1 MKVTAKQY
9 ALTLLEITEDKEGK
23 SLEESI
29 SKFSVLLK
37 NNNQINQIDKILY
50 YFQKLYNQRYNIKEA
65 NISTAKKIDEE
76 ELKQIKE
83 SLQALNKDETLEF
96 KVNIKKEIIG
106 GIVLKY
112 GDKIIDASLKTRLNQ
127 LKNSLLK

>member
-23 SLEESI
+23 NLEESI
-29 SKFSVLLK
+29 SKFSELLK

-50 YFQKLYNQRYNIKEA
+50 YFQKLYNQKYNIKEA
-65 NISTAKKIDEE
+65 NISIAQKIEAD
-76 ELKQIKE
+76 ELKKIKE
-83 SLQALNKDETLEF
+83 SLQDLNKDESLDF
-96 KVNIKKEIIG
+96 KVDIKKEIIG

>member
-9 ALTLLEITEDKEGK
+9 ALTLLEITEAKEGK
-23 SLEESI
+23 NLEESI
-29 SKFSVLLK
+29 SKFSELLK

-50 YFQKLYNQRYNIKEA
+50 YFQKLYNQKYNIKEA
-65 NISTAKKIDEE
+65 NISIAQKIEAD
-76 ELKQIKE
+76 ELKKIKE
-83 SLQALNKDETLEF
+83 SLQDLNKDESLDF
-96 KVNIKKEIIG
+96 KVDIKKEIIG

>member
-9 ALTLLEITEDKEGK
+9 ALTLIDITADKEK
-23 SLEESI
+23 KDLEESI
-29 SKFSVLLK
+29 SKFLFLLK
-37 NNNQINQIDKILY
+37 KNNQINQANKILY
-50 YFQKLYNQRYNIKEA
+50 YFQKLYNQRYNIKEVD
-65 NISTAKKIDEE
+65 ISTAQKIDENE
-76 ELKQIKE
+76 IKQIKE
-83 SLQALNKDETLEF
+83 SLESLSKDETLEF

-112 GDKIIDASLKTRLNQ
+112 GDKIIDASLKTRLKQ

>member
-9 ALTLLEITEDKEGK
+9 ALTLLEITDAKEEK
-23 SLEESI
+23 KLEESI
-29 SKFSVLLK
+29 SRFSELLK
-37 NNNQINQIDKILY
+37 NNNQLNQIDKILY
-50 YFQKLYNQRYNIKEA
+50 YFQKLYNQKYNIKEA
-65 NISTAKKIDEE
+65 NINVAQKIETD
-76 ELKQIKE
+76 ELKKIKE
-83 SLQALNKDETLEF
+83 SLQKLNKDEDLEF

>member
-9 ALTLLEITEDKEGK
+9 ALTLLEITEEKEGK
-23 SLEESI
+23 ELEDSI
-29 SKFSVLLK
+29 SKFSGLLK
-37 NNNQINQIDKILY
+37 SNNQLNQIDKILY
-50 YFQKLYNQRYNIKEA
+50 YFRKLYNQRYNIKEA
-65 NISTAKKIDEE
+65 QISTALKIDKE
-76 ELKQIKE
+76 ELEKIEKY
-83 SLQALNKDETLEF
+83 LQDLNKEETLEF

-112 GDKIIDASLKTRLNQ
+112 GDKIIDSSLKTRLNQ